1 MTVIH
6 DLLVDRYNAAADLI
20 GRNLEGGRGDK
31 PAFIDPEETLTY
43 AGLDRR
49 SNQVANLFAE
59 RGLRME
65 ERVLLCMLDTVDFPA
80 VFLGAI
86 KAGLVPIPVNTRLI
100 AADYEFMLEDS
111 RARAVVVAEAVLDQF
126 LPHLPRHSFLSTVF
140 VAGSDGHG
148 HERLADALAGK
159 SDRFV
164 EAPTRRDD
172 MCFWLYTSGTT
183 GRPKGAVH
191 LHSHLARTADLY
203 AIPTLAIGEQDV
215 VFSAAKLFFAY
226 GLGNALTFPLAVGAT
241 TILHPGPPDAQSV
254 CRILRERRPTI
265 FYGVPTLFAML
276 LASEELPKPGEHNLR
291 LATSAG
297 EALPADLFRRFRER
311 TGVEILDG
319 LGSTEMLHI
328 FLTNRRGDIKP
339 GSSGRPVDG
348 YEVRLVDDRDQVI
361 EQADEMGMLEVSGPT
376 SAILYW
382 NQRAK
387 SRDTFRGRWTRTGD
401 KYVRDGAGYYTF
413 AGRTDD
419 MLKVGGIYVSPFEVE
434 AAILKHEKVLEA
446 AVVGHPDQDDLIKP
460 KAFVVLC
467 DGVAPCEALAED
479 IQRLVKGE
487 LAPFK
492 YPRWVE
498 FIDQLPKTATGKIQR
513 FKLRARAGG

>member
-1 MTVIH
+1 MTIIH
-6 DLLVDRYNAAADLI
+6 DLVVDRYNAAADLI
-20 GRNLEGGRGDK
+20 GRNLDRGLGDK
-31 PAFIDPEETLTY
+31 PAFIDPNETLTY

-49 SNQVANLFAE
+49 SNQVANLFRE

-86 KAGLVPIPVNTRLI
+86 KAGLVPIPVNTRLT

-111 RARAVVVAEAVLDQF
+111 RARALVVAEPVLDQF
-126 LPHLPRHSFLSTVF
+126 LPHLRRHSFLSAVI
-140 VAGSDGHG
+140 VVGADGRG
-148 HERLADALAGK
+148 HERLTDALAGK
-159 SDRFV
+159 SDQFA

-183 GRPKGAVH
+183 GRPKGVVH
-191 LHSHLARTADLY
+191 LQSHLVRTAELY
-203 AIPTLAIGEQDV
+203 AIPTLAISDRDV

-226 GLGNALTFPLAVGAT
+226 GLGNALTFPMAVGAT
-241 TILHPGPPDAQSV
+241 TILHPGPPDAHAV

-265 FYGVPTLFAML
+265 FYGVPTMYAML
-276 LASEELPKPGEHNLR
+276 LASDELPKPGEHNLR

-328 FLTNRRGDIKP
+328 FLTNRQGDIRP
-339 GSSGRPVDG
+339 GSSGRPVAG
-348 YEVRLVDDRDQVI
+348 YELRLVDDNGNVIDQP
-361 EQADEMGMLEVSGPT
+361 DEMGMLEVAGPT

-387 SRDTFRGRWTRTGD
+387 SRETFRGMWTRTGD

-446 AVVGHPDQDDLIKP
+446 AVVGHPDRDELVKP

-467 DGVAPCEALAED
+467 DGVAPSEALVEE
-479 IQRLVKGE
+479 IQQLVKSE

-513 FKLRARAGG
+513 FKLRARAD